1 MSPRPPDEWNNVTIG
16 DLVAEGLLPIGERLS
31 FKIKETQYVARVVAQ
46 ANGVAGLQ
54 VEEDVPGIGSTIY
67 DTPRALIFDV

>member
-1 MSPRPPDEWNNVTIG
+1 VTIG

-54 VEEDVPGIGSTIY
+54 VEEDVPGFGSTIY